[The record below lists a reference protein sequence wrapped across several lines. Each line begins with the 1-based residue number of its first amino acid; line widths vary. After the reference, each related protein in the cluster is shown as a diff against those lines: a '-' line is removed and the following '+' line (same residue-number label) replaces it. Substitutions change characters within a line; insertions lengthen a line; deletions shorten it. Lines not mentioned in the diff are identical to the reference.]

1 MSTTTAATSEK
12 SRGQYL
18 QKARTLQVASK
29 DLPPL
34 NSDEVRIAIR
44 STTICGSDV
53 HYYSHFC
60 NGTIQVREPLC
71 LGHEAAGEVV
81 AVGSVASQA
90 NPDLK
95 AGDVVALECGVPCG
109 QCDYC
114 SGGRYNICPALRFR
128 SSGSKFPHYQ
138 GTLQELV
145 DHPARWVHRLPAE
158 LGFEAGALLEP
169 LAVAIHAARRAG
181 KETVSPRRTC
191 LIFGAGA
198 IGLLCAVAA
207 RAEGCRDVVVVDIDK
222 GRLDFALEQGFASAV
237 YAVPLRRG
245 QTLEEKLVIARQT
258 AGEIAELK
266 WPDGQAV
273 GRVQTTF
280 ECTGV
285 ESCVQSSIYVS
296 DQRVDSPLV
305 AFTLELTFTF
315 PFTGHRIGRSCCPC
329 GNGYP

>member
-1 MSTTTAATSEK
+1 MSTTTTATSEK

-18 QKARTLQVASK
+18 QKAKTLQTVST
-29 DLPPL
+29 DLTPL
-34 NSDEVRIAIR
+34 PSDEVRIAIR

-53 HYYSHFC
+53 HYYTHFC
-60 NGTIQVREPLC
+60 NGSIQVQEPLC

-81 AVGSVASQA
+81 AVGSGASQA

-95 AGDVVALECGVPCG
+95 VGDIVALECGVPCG

-114 SGGRYNICPALRFR
+114 SSGRYNICPALRFR

-158 LGFEAGALLEP
+158 LSFETGALLEP

-181 KETVSPRRTC
+181 KDIISPRRTC

-198 IGLLCAVAA
+198 IGLLCSVAV
-207 RAEGCRDVVVVDIDK
+207 RAEGCRDVVMVDIDK
-222 GRLDFALEQGFASAV
+222 GRLDFALEHGFASVV
-237 YAVPLRRG
+237 YAVPQRKG
-245 QTLEEKLVIARQT
+245 QTLEEKLGIARQT
-258 AGEIAELK
+258 SAEIAELR
-266 WPDGQAV
+266 WRDGQAV

-285 ESCVQSSIYVS
+285 ESCVQAGIYVS
-296 DQRVDSPLV
+296 D
-305 AFTLELTFTF
+305 
-315 PFTGHRIGRSCCPC
+315 
-329 GNGYP
+329 

>member
-1 MSTTTAATSEK
+1 MPTTTAATPEK

-18 QKARTLQVASK
+18 HKARTLQAAST
-29 DLPPL
+29 DLMPL
-34 NSDEVRIAIR
+34 ASDEIRVAIR

-53 HYYSHFC
+53 HYYTHFC
-60 NGTIQVREPLC
+60 NGSIQVREPLC

-81 AVGSVASQA
+81 AVGSTVSQE

-95 AGDVVALECGVPCG
+95 AGDIVALECGVPCG

-114 SGGRYNICPALRFR
+114 SSGRYNICPALRFR

-138 GTLQELV
+138 GTLQEFV
-145 DHPARWVHRLPAE
+145 DHPARWVHRLPHQ
-158 LGFEAGALLEP
+158 LSFEAGALLEP

-222 GRLDFALEQGFASAV
+222 GRLDFALQQGFASVV

-245 QTLEEKLVIARQT
+245 QTLEEKLDIARQT
-258 AGEIAELK
+258 AADIAELK

-273 GRVQTTF
+273 GKVQTVF

-285 ESCVQSSIYVS
+285 ESCVQSGIYVS
-296 DQRVDSPLV
+296 DQTPL
-305 AFTLELTFTF
+305 T
-315 PFTGHRIGRSCCPC
+315 R
-329 GNGYP
+329 